1 MKTVV
6 VSCRLVIVLV
16 AKLTLMNHLQ
26 KVTSA
31 IADTMFSSA
40 VASRFLV
47 MTTLIVKHVLVA
59 IKKNVVVTKVGMVTA
74 EGFPSSRG
82 NEHIWN
88 RIFL

>member
-1 MKTVV
+1 MTVGYTN
-6 VSCRLVIVLV
+6 LV
-16 AKLTLMNHLQ
+16 AVLTLFTHLQ
-26 KVTSA
+26 KVTSV
-31 IADTMFSSA
+31 IADTIFSP
-40 VASRFLV
+40 VLPPWFLV

-82 NEHIWN
+82 NDNIWN